1 MTSSPTG
8 SATPF
13 SDYTSSRSNRG
24 IGDIDVLDVY
34 ILKHSADPVLVLLPI
49 SRIGT
54 YAVSSPIFTDPHLPL
69 APHPITHTR

>member
-13 SDYTSSRSNRG
+13 SDYTSSRGGRG
-24 IGDIDVLDVY
+24 VGDIDVLDVY

-54 YAVSSPIFTDPHLPL
+54 YAVRTLQTLTRPLSS
-69 APHPITHTR
+69 HPITHTQ